1 MPAKLLIVDDDMD
14 TLRLVGLM
22 LERQGYDVLAA
33 SSGDQALSLAKSA
46 SPDLILLDVMM
57 PDIDGYEV
65 TRRLRVD
72 ANTADIPVIMFTAK
86 TQLDDKLTGFDVGAD
101 DYLTKPTQPRELFA
115 HIKAVLSRVSKTRQL
130 AASKQRGKMIAVV
143 AAKGGLGVTTLAL
156 NLGIAVQA
164 SQKKDVIVAEFRPGQ
179 GTLSL
184 ELGYQKP
191 EGFNR
196 LLQCKASEVSS
207 QMVETELVTHDTG
220 TRFLFSSIHSRDA
233 KYLNAVDNLESIA
246 KQLTFMA
253 EFIIID
259 LGSALLDS
267 TQKIVGQ
274 CDELI
279 LVVEP
284 SPTTIARTEAYIQDL
299 ISIGVDLGKVKAVL
313 VSRLRSD
320 TQLTWTEV
328 QDQLGHSITTVFTPA
343 PELAYQASI
352 HHIPIVVQQPDS
364 LSSEQFFK
372 LAEKV
377 AYQSS

>member
-57 PDIDGYEV
+57 PDVDGYEV

-72 ANTADIPVIMFTAK
+72 ANTANIPIIMFTAK
-86 TQLDDKLTGFDVGAD
+86 TQLDDKLTGFDAGAD

-115 HIKAVLSRVSKTRQL
+115 HIKAVLSRVSKTREL
-130 AASKQRGKMIAVV
+130 TSPKERGKMIAVV

-156 NLGIAVQA
+156 NLGIALQA
-164 SQKKDVIVAEFRPGQ
+164 SQKKNVIVAEFRPGQ
-179 GTLSL
+179 GSISL

-196 LLQCKASEVSS
+196 LLQCKASEVNS
-207 QMVETELVTHDTG
+207 QTVESELVTYDAG
-220 TRFLFSSIHSRDA
+220 TRFLLSSTHSRDA
-233 KYLNAVDNLESIA
+233 TYLGAADNFESIA
-246 KQLTFMA
+246 RQLSFMA

-259 LGSALLDS
+259 LGSALPDS
-267 TQKIVGQ
+267 AQKILGQ

-284 SPTTIARTEAYIQDL
+284 SPTTIARTKAQIQDL
-299 ISIGVDLGKVKAVL
+299 ISIGVDIGIVKAVL
-313 VSRLRSD
+313 VNRLRSD

-328 QDQLGHSITTVFTPA
+328 QDQLGHNITTVFTAA
-343 PELAYQASI
+343 PELAYQAGI
-352 HHIPIVVQQPDS
+352 HTSHSHCCPAARQPDR
-364 LSSEQFFK
+364 
-372 LAEKV
+372 
-377 AYQSS
+377 

>member
-72 ANTADIPVIMFTAK
+72 ANTANIPIIMFTAK
-86 TQLDDKLTGFDVGAD
+86 TQLDDKLTGFEVGAD
-101 DYLTKPTQPRELFA
+101 DYLTKPTQPPELFA
-115 HIKAVLSRVSKTRQL
+115 HIKAVLSRVSRTREL
-130 AASKQRGKMIAVV
+130 APSKEHGKMIAVV

-156 NLGIAVQA
+156 NLGIALQIN
-164 SQKKDVIVAEFRPGQ
+164 QKKDVIVAEFRPGQ
-179 GTLSL
+179 GTVSL

-191 EGFNR
+191 DGFNR
-196 LLQCKASEVSS
+196 LLQCKASELTL
-207 QMVETELVTHDTG
+207 QMVESELVTYDTG
-220 TRFLFSSIHSRDA
+220 TRLLMSSIHSRDA
-233 KYLNAVDNLESIA
+233 THLGAVDNFEAIA
-246 KQLTFMA
+246 RQLSFMA
-253 EFIIID
+253 ESIIID
-259 LGSALLDS
+259 LGSVLSDV
-267 TQKIVGQ
+267 TQKILGQ

-284 SPTTIARTEAYIQDL
+284 SPPTIARTKAYIQDL
-299 ISIGVDLGKVKAVL
+299 ISIGVDIGKVKAVL
-313 VSRLRSD
+313 VNRLRSD
-320 TQLTWTEV
+320 TLLTWSEV
-328 QDQLGHSITTVFTPA
+328 QDQLGHNITMVFTPA

-352 HHIPIVVQQPDS
+352 HNIPIVVQQPDS
-364 LSSEQFFK
+364 LTAKQFFK

-377 AYQSS
+377 AQQSS

>member
-33 SSGDQALSLAKSA
+33 SSGNQALSLAKSA

-57 PDIDGYEV
+57 PDVDGYEV
-65 TRRLRVD
+65 TRQLRDD
-72 ANTADIPVIMFTAK
+72 ANTANIPIIMFTAK

-101 DYLTKPTQPRELFA
+101 DYLTKPAQPQELFA

-164 SQKKDVIVAEFRPGQ
+164 SQEKDVIVAEFRPGQ

-191 EGFNR
+191 EGYNR
-196 LLQCKASEVSS
+196 LLQCKASEVNP

-284 SPTTIARTEAYIQDL
+284 SPTTIARTKAYIQDL

>member
-101 DYLTKPTQPRELFA
+101 DYLTKPTQPQELFA

-207 QMVETELVTHDTG
+207 QMVETELVTYDSG
-220 TRFLFSSIHSRDA
+220 IRFLFSSIHSRDA
-233 KYLNAVDNLESIA
+233 KYLNAVDNLEAIA
-246 KQLTFMA
+246 TQLTLMA

-267 TQKIVGQ
+267 TQKIVVQ